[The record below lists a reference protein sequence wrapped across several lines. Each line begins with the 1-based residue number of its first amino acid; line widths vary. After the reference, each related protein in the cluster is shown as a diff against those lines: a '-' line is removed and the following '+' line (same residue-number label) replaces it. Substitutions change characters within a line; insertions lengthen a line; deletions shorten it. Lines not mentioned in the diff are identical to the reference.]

1 MRVNLRFYFLFSIN
15 LLFQILS
22 IHREVDLFF
31 YMKVMFREKTLSV
44 LGRGVIL
51 DNYLTVGWGG
61 V

>member
-31 YMKVMFREKTLSV
+31 YMKVMFREKTLSE
-44 LGRGVIL
+44 LGWGVIL